1 MRSQYKLATPSDQKI
16 EIYWASPHPFFVEQQ
31 QQLIPNWDNPAT
43 YLILFLQQSSISL
56 KEMNLN
62 VTQEKDRLRANFIR
76 FGCELIFTLQDNG
89 YQSDLFD
96 PRTGYPLLSQPGQL
110 TIDDNAVVKALLN
123 YSVTSYNDC
132 SLLTHPT
139 WNHCVYPSTIA
150 TIAPNELLESLIE
163 NYPNIKSIEDC
174 AG

>member
-1 MRSQYKLATPSDQKI
+1 MRSQYQLVTLADQGI
-16 EIYWASPHPFFVEQQ
+16 EIYLAPPHQFFVEQQ
-31 QQLIPNWDNPAT
+31 QQLIPNWNFPAT
-43 YLILFLQQSSISL
+43 CLILFLQRSSISL
-56 KEMNLN
+56 KKLNLN
-62 VTQEKDRLRANFIR
+62 VAQEKDRLRANFFR
-76 FGCELIFTLQDNG
+76 FGCELIFNLQDQG

-139 WNHCVYPSTIA
+139 WNHCVYPATIA
-150 TIAPNELLESLIE
+150 TTAPNELLESLIE
-163 NYPNIKSIEDC
+163 NYPN
-174 AG
+174 